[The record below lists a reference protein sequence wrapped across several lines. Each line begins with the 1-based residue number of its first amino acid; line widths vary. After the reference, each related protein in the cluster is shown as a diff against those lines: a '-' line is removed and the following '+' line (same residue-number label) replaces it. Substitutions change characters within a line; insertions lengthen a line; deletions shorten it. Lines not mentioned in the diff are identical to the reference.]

1 MTATPKL
8 KTRVRR
14 EQIVEAAL
22 ESIAEHGIEGL
33 SMAEVAERV
42 GLVPS
47 ALYRH
52 FAGKEE
58 IFEACLAHLRQRL
71 MGNLILAAD
80 ENEGAIEQLRS
91 VLMRHIDLVLA
102 NPAAPRIIF
111 SSQGIDGPP
120 ERRALMQAMING
132 YLAGIEGIVA
142 AGKSS
147 GEIRS
152 DVEPDVAAMLVF
164 GIFQPAAFRWHVSD
178 GKYDMKRQAERAWK
192 HFERMLR
199 A

>member
-8 KTRVRR
+8 KSEVRR
-14 EQIVEAAL
+14 EQIIEAAL
-22 ESIAEHGIEGL
+22 ESIAVHGVEGL
-33 SMAEVAERV
+33 SIAEVAERV

-58 IFEACLAHLRQRL
+58 IFAACLTQLRGKL
-71 MGNLILAAD
+71 MGNLVAVAD
-80 ENEGAIEQLRS
+80 EGGTALEQLRS

-120 ERRALMQAMING
+120 ERRALLQAMIQG
-132 YLAGIEGIVA
+132 YLAGIEGIIS
-142 AGKSS
+142 AGKNR
-147 GEIRS
+147 GEIRK
-152 DVEPDVAAMLVF
+152 DIEADVAAMLVF
-164 GIFQPAAFRWHVSD
+164 GIFQPAAFRWHLSD
-178 GKYDMKRQAERAWK
+178 GKFDMKRQAERAWEY
-192 HFERMLR
+192 FERMMR
-199 A
+199 P